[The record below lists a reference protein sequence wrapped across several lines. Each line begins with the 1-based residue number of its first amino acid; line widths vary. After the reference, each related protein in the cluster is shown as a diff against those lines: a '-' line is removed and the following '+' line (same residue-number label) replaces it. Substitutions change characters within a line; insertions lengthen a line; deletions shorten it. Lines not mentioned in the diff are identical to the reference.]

1 MHIYA
6 ILISIG
12 IIGLKLNVYF
22 LYTKIS
28 ILIVWKIKA
37 IAAFK
42 TVAMLPD
49 Q

>member
-28 ILIVWKIKA
+28 ILIVIWIYFLSF
-37 IAAFK
+37 IE
-42 TVAMLPD
+42 
-49 Q
+49 QN